1 MKLLP
6 NFEMAMYLAQAT
18 GSSIVTDSLHRW
30 SEINGA
36 ITPAARAPALIALAR
51 SVGDGAFAFPQVVD
65 DIPALADEDTFA
77 AYPALMR
84 DAYKYLSNLEAR
96 GPKPNFEGHLAA
108 RFARTHDRAQAKIGK
123 SRLSTKAA
131 RISCFFPSG
140 GIRHNTV
147 NRLLLMSSSEAHLPS
162 LPMAFFIAALET
174 K

>member
-30 SEINGA
+30 SEINRAIPLGA
-36 ITPAARAPALIALAR
+36 GAGLTALAR
-51 SVGDGAFAFPQVVD
+51 SVGDCAFAFPQVVD
-65 DIPALADEDTFA
+65 DIAALALEETLA

-84 DAYKYLSNLEAR
+84 DTFKYLSNLGAR
-96 GPKPNFEGHLAA
+96 GPKPNFEAHLAA
-108 RFARTHDRAQAKIGK
+108 RFARTHDRAQAKMAKNGL
-123 SRLSTKAA
+123 RTKAA
-131 RISCFFPSG
+131 RISCLFPLG

-162 LPMAFFIAALET
+162 VPMAFVIEPFVA